1 MPQLSD
7 IEFHKLARDGVF
19 DVHPDEAVLL
29 QHELN
34 RTFVVTVGPAFTSNG
49 AAGYRV
55 VGTIGELRA
64 MYEAR
69 QPGPALCL
77 RAATCPHAHLVWG
90 S

>member
-7 IEFHKLARDGVF
+7 IELQKLARDGVF
-19 DVHPDEAVLL
+19 DVHPDEALLL

-64 MYEAR
+64 AYQSR
-69 QPGPALCL
+69 RPGPALCL
-77 RAATCPHAHLVWG
+77 RAATCPFAHLVWE